1 MSLLNR
7 MLQELDA
14 RRATSLERANLSPHV
29 RALPAAK
36 SGGTKGV
43 LLAIGI
49 GGALAGGVLVAWLMS
64 FFGGEQ
70 RAPSAPAVPAVAAP
84 ATMVAAAP
92 AVATP
97 APVKP
102 VVATSKSAS
111 ETSLKMDT
119 ALPARSVAAP
129 KAKDAKPPLPSAVVA
144 VAPPSPSPAVA
155 SPAPSAPTPLPASD
169 KPGQIDKQPRQPKV
183 AETID
188 AEYRKALA
196 AIRRGAASE
205 GAEGMR
211 HVLQQE
217 PRHASARQALLSVLV
232 DGQQW
237 PEAQTVA
244 SDGLALDPAQPGWA
258 MLLARMAV
266 ERGEMG
272 HAVEILNQ
280 YAPHAERSAEYQAFH
295 ALLLLKSS
303 KPKEAAARYQAAVAL
318 RPAEGRWWYALGTA
332 LEADQRPKEAREAF
346 LRARESGNLPA
357 DLVPLVEQ
365 RLR

>member
-29 RALPAAK
+29 RALPVSKA
-36 SGGTKGV
+36 SGTKG
-43 LLAIGI
+43 LMAIAI
-49 GGALAGGVLVAWLMS
+49 GGAVAGGVLVAWLSS
-64 FFGGEQ
+64 FFSEPS
-70 RAPSAPAVPAVAAP
+70 RAPTPPAAETPAAAVAAVPSAPQAAP
-84 ATMVAAAP
+84 PGKPKGAAGNAAAE
-92 AVATP
+92 AT
-97 APVKP
+97 
-102 VVATSKSAS
+102 
-111 ETSLKMDT
+111 LKMDT
-119 ALPARSVAAP
+119 ALPARSQVQPKMKEPAP
-129 KAKDAKPPLPSAVVA
+129 ATAPVVA
-144 VAPPSPSPAVA
+144 VAPQRSAPMAVVP
-155 SPAPSAPTPLPASD
+155 PAPTAPSPLPASD

-183 AETID
+183 AESID

-196 AIRRGAASE
+196 AIRRGAANE
-205 GAEGMR
+205 GADGMR
-211 HVLQQE
+211 HVLQLE
-217 PRHASARQALLSVLV
+217 PRHTSARQALLSVLV

-237 PEAQTVA
+237 QEAQTVA
-244 SDGLALDPAQPGWA
+244 TDGLALDPAQSGWA

-266 ERGEMG
+266 ERGEMS
-272 HAVEILNQ
+272 HAVEILSQ
-280 YAPHAERSAEYQAFH
+280 YSSHAERSAEYQAFH

-357 DLVPLVEQ
+357 DLAPLVEQ